1 MTARATALL
10 NIIRHL
16 ARLARDNR
24 GNVLGMSALFIFVTV
39 VLAGSTVDTARLYLV
54 KSRLQ
59 QACDSGV
66 LAGRRFMV
74 DSASP
79 TLDTN
84 ASTQATN
91 FFNSN
96 FTNGWLATTSRTFT
110 PSKTSNNRVSGT
122 ASVVVPMTLTR
133 LFNIIHPATGVP
145 GSQTINVTC
154 EARYDIADTD
164 IMFVLDTTGSMA
176 CLPSESNADCTTY
189 VNGAGTTAYNRPADS
204 ALGAGSGS
212 VNASV
217 PGYPGSGGYFVP
229 ERAGS
234 RMAALRTAVIS
245 FYNTM
250 AANVQ
255 PGTNVRY
262 GFVPYTSIVNAGRAI
277 MDVNPTFM
285 VGGGANATSTVTY
298 QSRRVVADYVVSNTV
313 VATYPSVTRDACD
326 GYAFPRTP
334 ATPLTYTPATGR
346 ATQRTSTWAGNG
358 NGNGNNG
365 NGNGNQPAACT
376 VNEIVYGPQWRYE
389 PVAHDVRNFLT
400 TASVDDPVRVDAST
414 NSWQGCIE
422 ERTSTASTSFNVNSL
437 PGDIDPDLAPTSD
450 ATRWRP
456 AWPQVVF
463 GRNWFNG
470 TYGYTSTGATVSNGD
485 TTDVRIAID
494 YFRYTNGTT
503 TESLIRGGWFSCGKP
518 VRRLATMS
526 LSDVTNYVNATDFQP
541 IGGTYHDVGMIWGTR
556 MLSPTGPF
564 AADTAAW
571 PGRNPPNRVIV
582 FLTDGAM
589 APNTSIYGQYGVEYF
604 DRRVTGGTFTN
615 QTANHN
621 ARFLAACNAAKAR
634 NISIWTVA
642 LGLAATTELQQ
653 CASNSS
659 QSLSSTS
666 GSDLNSQFQ
675 TIALRVAR
683 LRVSQ

>member
-1 MTARATALL
+1 MTARAKALL
-10 NIIRHL
+10 NFVQKL
-16 ARLARDNR
+16 SRLARDQR
-24 GNVLGMSALFIFVTV
+24 GNVLGMAAIMLAVTT

-54 KSRLQ
+54 KARLQ

-74 DSASP
+74 DSASA

-84 ASTQATN
+84 AATQATN

-96 FTNGWLATTSRTFT
+96 FTSGWLATSSRTFT

-122 ASVVVPMTLTR
+122 ASAVVPMTLTK
-133 LFNIIHPATGVP
+133 IIGMP
-145 GSQTINVTC
+145 SQTINVTC

-164 IMFVLDTTGSMA
+164 IIFVLDTTGSMA
-176 CLPSESNADCTTY
+176 CLPSESNSACTTY
-189 VNGAGTTAYNRPADS
+189 VNGAGTVAYTRPPDS

-212 VNASV
+212 VNDSV
-217 PGYPGSGGYFVP
+217 VGYPGSWGYYVP
-229 ERAGS
+229 EKAGS
-234 RMAALRTAVIS
+234 RMAALRTAVVS

-277 MDVNPTFM
+277 MSVNPQFM
-285 VGGGANATSTVTY
+285 VGGAGNATSTVTY
-298 QSRRVVADYVVSNTV
+298 QSRRVVADYEISNTV
-313 VATYPSVTRDACD
+313 IATYPSVTRDTCD
-326 GYAFPRTP
+326 SYAVARDP

-346 ATQRTSTWAGNG
+346 ATQRTSTWAGAG
-358 NGNGNNG
+358 NGEGNNG
-365 NGNGNQPAACT
+365 EGNGNQPAACT
-376 VNEIVYGPQWRYE
+376 VREVVYGPQWRYE

-400 TASVDDPVRVDAST
+400 TAAVDDPVRVDAST
-414 NSWQGCIE
+414 NGWQGCIE
-422 ERTSTASTSFNVNSL
+422 ERDTTASTSFNVNSL
-437 PGDIDPDLAPTSD
+437 PGDIDPDLAPTND

-456 AWPQVVF
+456 AWPQVIF

-470 TYGYTSTGATVSNGD
+470 TYGYTSTAATTSNGD
-485 TTDVRIAID
+485 TTDIRIALD
-494 YFRYTNGTT
+494 YARYTNGTT
-503 TESLIRGGWFSCGKP
+503 NESLLRGGWFSCGKP
-518 VRRLATMS
+518 VRRLSTMS
-526 LSDVTNYVNATDFQP
+526 LTDVTNYVNATDFRP

-653 CASNSS
+653 CASNAS

-666 GSDLNSQFQ
+666 GSDLNTQFQ

>member
-10 NIIRHL
+10 NIVRYL

-74 DSASP
+74 DSAST
-79 TLDTN
+79 TLDAN

-110 PSKTSNNRVSGT
+110 PSKTSNNRVAGT

-164 IMFVLDTTGSMA
+164 IIFVLDTTGSMA
-176 CLPSESNADCTTY
+176 CLPSESNSACTTY
-189 VNGAGTTAYNRPADS
+189 VNNAGTTAYTRPADS
-204 ALGAGSGS
+204 ALGAGTGS

-217 PGYPGSGGYFVP
+217 AGYPGSGGYFVP
-229 ERAGS
+229 EKAGS
-234 RMAALRTAVIS
+234 RIAALRTAVVS

-277 MDVNPTFM
+277 MDVNPSFM
-285 VGGGANATSTVTY
+285 VGGAFNTTSTVTY

-313 VATYPSVTRDACD
+313 VATYPSVSRDTCD
-326 GYAFPRTP
+326 GYAQPRDP
-334 ATPLTYTPATGR
+334 ATPLTYNTTTGQ

-376 VNEIVYGPQWRYE
+376 VNQIVYGPQWRYE

-400 TASVDDPVRVDAST
+400 AASVDDPVRVDAST
-414 NSWQGCIE
+414 NGWQGCIE
-422 ERTSTASTSFNVNSL
+422 ERDTTASTSFNVNSL
-437 PGDIDPDLAPTSD
+437 PGDLDPDLAPTTD

-456 AWPQVVF
+456 AWPQVIF
-463 GRNWFNG
+463 GRNWYGG
-470 TYGYTSTGATVSNGD
+470 TYGYTSTGATTSNGD

-494 YFRYTNGTT
+494 YYRYTNGTT

-518 VRRLATMS
+518 VRRLSTM
-526 LSDVTNYVNATDFQP
+526 
-541 IGGTYHDVGMIWGTR
+541 
-556 MLSPTGPF
+556 
-564 AADTAAW
+564 
-571 PGRNPPNRVIV
+571 
-582 FLTDGAM
+582 
-589 APNTSIYGQYGVEYF
+589 
-604 DRRVTGGTFTN
+604 
-615 QTANHN
+615 
-621 ARFLAACNAAKAR
+621 
-634 NISIWTVA
+634 
-642 LGLAATTELQQ
+642 
-653 CASNSS
+653 
-659 QSLSSTS
+659 
-666 GSDLNSQFQ
+666 
-675 TIALRVAR
+675 
-683 LRVSQ
+683 

>member
-1 MTARATALL
+1 MTDSGNSRRGVMQLL
-10 NIIRHL
+10 NRM
-16 ARLARDNR
+16 ARDQR
-24 GNVLGMSALFIFVTV
+24 GNVLAMSVLIIFVTV

-54 KSRLQ
+54 KARLQ

-74 DSASP
+74 DSAST
-79 TLDTN
+79 TLEAN

-91 FFNSN
+91 FFNNN
-96 FTNGWLATTSRTFT
+96 FKAGWLQTTSISFI
-110 PSKTSNNRVSGT
+110 PAKTANNRVSAT
-122 ASVVVPMTLTR
+122 ASAVVPMTLTR
-133 LFNIIHPATGVP
+133 LFNIIHPSVSVP

-154 EARYDIADTD
+154 EARYDLADTD

-176 CLPSESNADCTTY
+176 CLPSEDNAACTTY
-189 VNGAGTTAYNRPADS
+189 VNGAGTVAYTRPADS

-212 VNASV
+212 VNDSV
-217 PGYPGSGGYFVP
+217 AGYPGSGGYYVP
-229 ERAGS
+229 EKAGS
-234 RMAALRTAVIS
+234 RMAALRTAVVS

-255 PGTNVRY
+255 PGTNIRY

-277 MDVNPTFM
+277 MSVNPQFM
-285 VGGGANATSTVTY
+285 VGGAGNATSTVTY
-298 QSRRVVADYVVSNTV
+298 QSRRVVADYQISNTQ
-313 VATYPSVTRDACD
+313 VAYYASVSKETCD
-326 GYAFPRTP
+326 SYAFPRTP
-334 ATPLTYTPATGR
+334 ATPLTYNPATSR
-346 ATQRTSTWAGNG
+346 ATERTSTWAGNG

-365 NGNGNQPAACT
+365 QGNGNQPAACT
-376 VNEIVYGPQWRYE
+376 VNDIVYGPQWRYE
-389 PVAHDVRNFLT
+389 PVAHDVRSFLT
-400 TASVDDPVRVDAST
+400 SASVDDPVRVDTST

-422 ERTSTASTSFNVNSL
+422 ERVTTASTTFNVNSL
-437 PGDIDPDLAPTSD
+437 PGDIDPDLVPTND

-456 AWPQVVF
+456 AWPQVIF
-463 GRNWFNG
+463 GRNWYNG
-470 TYGYTSTGATVSNGD
+470 TYGYTSTAATTSNGD
-485 TTDVRIAID
+485 TTDIRIALD

-503 TESLIRGGWFSCGKP
+503 NESLIRAGWFSCGKP
-518 VRRLATMS
+518 VRRLSTMS
-526 LSDVTNYVNATDFQP
+526 LNDVTNYVNATDFRP
-541 IGGTYHDVGMIWGTR
+541 IGGTYHDTGMIWGTR

-571 PGRNPPNRVIV
+571 PGRNPPNRVII

-589 APNTSIYGQYGVEYF
+589 APNTSLYGQYGVEYF

-621 ARFLAACNAAKAR
+621 ARFLAACNAAKAS

-653 CASNSS
+653 CASNAQ

-666 GSDLNSQFQ
+666 GSDLNTQFQ
-675 TIALRVAR
+675 TIAQRVAR